1 MKKMQSGLWLL
12 VVVVLATI
20 ASGRAQTAQNKSQ
33 PAQTMESS
41 NFANVPLKDTHWT
54 LISLN
59 GTDVAADSKGKKPF
73 LVLDSKS
80 RRVTGNGG
88 CNRLT
93 GKYEEKSNRLT
104 FGEMASSM
112 ATCPTGMDTEKAF
125 TQALEKV
132 TNWKITEQE
141 LDLFDAS
148 GKSLARFEAVQKK

>member
-1 MKKMQSGLWLL
+1 MKTQSGLWLL
-12 VVVVLATI
+12 VVVLLATI
-20 ASGRAQTAQNKSQ
+20 GSGRVQAAQSKGE
-33 PAQTMESS
+33 PAQTQESN
-41 NFANVPLKDTHWT
+41 NFANVPLRDTHWT

-104 FGEMASSM
+104 FGEMASSLL
-112 ATCPTGMDTEKAF
+112 TCPTGMDTEQAF

-132 TNWKITEQE
+132 TNWKITGQE